1 MGCGVVFLEGDV
13 HFYATPSTTEN
24 TKLGVTVSPFVLET
38 IFAPNFSPSG
48 CHLTGSIATKAVT
61 FPSDFY
67 SLIVVESVKWLEL
80 DLPSCLKQTKHKI
93 ETDKIFL
100 KTHNFQDSWQS
111 IVILERQETK
121 EVSQWLSQLDAFRV
135 SKLWGREQNFEW
147 KRWCWELDYQ
157 VGIHRIE

>member
-48 CHLTGSIATKAVT
+48 CHLTWSIATKAVT

-67 SLIVVESVKWLEL
+67 SLIVVESVK
-80 DLPSCLKQTKHKI
+80 
-93 ETDKIFL
+93 
-100 KTHNFQDSWQS
+100 
-111 IVILERQETK
+111 
-121 EVSQWLSQLDAFRV
+121 
-135 SKLWGREQNFEW
+135 
-147 KRWCWELDYQ
+147 
-157 VGIHRIE
+157 